1 MKERVVKGVTHYLFE
16 DLDEFRTKISLRHPV
31 VKEWRHSN
39 KGDWILTDDGQV
51 CQVLHLGVLKKSD
64 RKKETTFIRT
74 IMSSYICSPSV
85 VIKGEMKTNMH
96 TFSTAGESPSVRK
109 KNRKKV
115 TDKEF
120 LFGKYV
126 AKGDEVV
133 EAYMK
138 AFPSKNE
145 NYAKSQAKLLL
156 KTDRVKKLIRE
167 EIDKYLNEAEITPTY
182 LLEEMRNIIDKGGS
196 SDRDKI
202 TAITT
207 LMKISGMM
215 ETQKTTESVT
225 LFQGFSK
232 EQLDAIQGSQYKKLA
247 EVKKDSEK

>member
-1 MKERVVKGVTHYLFE
+1 MRERIVKGVTHYLY
-16 DLDEFRTKISLRHPV
+16 DDVNEFREHHEGVALVTD
-31 VKEWRHSN
+31 WRHSN

-51 CQVLHLGVLKKSD
+51 CQVLFLGILKKKD
-64 RKKETTFIRT
+64 RKKETSFIRS
-74 IMSSYICSPSV
+74 IMGSYVCNPSV
-85 VIKGEMKTNMH
+85 MIEGDMKTNMH

-109 KNRKKV
+109 KNRKHA

-126 AKGDEVV
+126 AKGDDVV

-156 KTDRVKKLIRE
+156 KTDRVKNLIRE
-167 EIDKYLNEAEITPTY
+167 EIDKYLNEAEITPNY
-182 LLEEMRNIIDKGGS
+182 LLEEMRDIIDKGGS

-215 ETQKTTESVT
+215 DTEKTTESLT
-225 LFQGFSK
+225 LFQGFTK
-232 EQLDAIQGSQYKKLA
+232 EQLNAIQGSQHKKLA
-247 EVKKDSEK
+247 EVKKDNEK

>member
-1 MKERVVKGVTHYLFE
+1 MRERTVKGVTHYLY
-16 DLDEFRTKISLRHPV
+16 DDVDEFRKYHESVSLSTD
-31 VKEWRHSN
+31 WRHSN
-39 KGDWILTDDGQV
+39 TNDWVVTDDGQV
-51 CQVLHLGVLKKSD
+51 CQVLHLGVLKKHD

-74 IMSSYICSPSV
+74 IMGSFICSPRV
-85 VIKGEMKTNMH
+85 RMEGDMKTNMH
-96 TFSTAGESPSVRK
+96 TFSTEGKSPSVRK
-109 KNRKKV
+109 RERKNA

-145 NYAKSQAKLLL
+145 KYAKSQAKLLL

-167 EIDKYLNEAEITPTY
+167 EIDKYLNEAEITPNY

-215 ETQKTTESVT
+215 DTEKTTESLT
-225 LFQGFSK
+225 LFQGFTQ
-232 EQLDAIQGSQYKKLA
+232 EQLNAIQGSQHKKLA
-247 EVKKDSEK
+247 EVKTDNEK

>member
-1 MKERVVKGVTHYLFE
+1 MRERTVNGIIHYLY
-16 DLDEFRTKISLRHPV
+16 DDVNEFRKFHENVSL
-31 VKEWRHSN
+31 VKDWRHSN
-39 KGDWILTDDGQV
+39 KNDWIVTDDGQV
-51 CQVLHLGVLKKSD
+51 CQVLHLGVLKKHD

-74 IMSSYICSPSV
+74 IIGSFVCSPRV
-85 VIKGEMKTNMH
+85 KMEGDMRTNMH
-96 TFSTAGESPSVRK
+96 TFSTDGKSPSVRK
-109 KNRKKV
+109 RERKQA

-126 AKGDEVV
+126 AKGDDVV

-167 EIDKYLNEAEITPTY
+167 EIDKYLNEADITPTY

-215 ETQKTTESVT
+215 DTEKTTESLT
-225 LFQGFSK
+225 LFQGFTQ
-232 EQLDAIQGSQYKKLA
+232 EQLNAIQGSRHKKLA
-247 EVKKDSEK
+247 EVKKDNEK

>member
-1 MKERVVKGVTHYLFE
+1 MRERIVKGITHYLY
-16 DLDEFRTKISLRHPV
+16 DDVDEFREYHESVSLV
-31 VKEWRHSN
+31 TDWRHSN
-39 KGDWILTDDGQV
+39 KGDWVIADDGQV
-51 CQVLHLGVLKKSD
+51 CQILHLGVLKKHN

-74 IMSSYICSPSV
+74 IIGSFVCSPRV
-85 VIKGEMKTNMH
+85 RMEGDMKTNMH
-96 TFSTAGESPSVRK
+96 TFSTDGESPSVRK
-109 KNRKKV
+109 KNRKHA

-126 AKGDEVV
+126 AKGDDVV

-156 KTDRVKKLIRE
+156 KTDRVKNLIRE
-167 EIDKYLNEAEITPTY
+167 EIDKYLNEAEITPNY

-215 ETQKTTESVT
+215 DTEKTTESLT
-225 LFQGFSK
+225 LFQGFTQ
-232 EQLDAIQGSQYKKLA
+232 EQLNAIQGSQHKKLA
-247 EVKKDSEK
+247 EVKKDNEK

>member
-1 MKERVVKGVTHYLFE
+1 MKERIVKGVTHYLFE
-16 DLDEFRTKISLRHPV
+16 SIEEFRDKYVTLPLVRD
-31 VKEWRHSN
+31 WRHSN

-51 CQVLHLGVLKKSD
+51 CQVLHLGVLKKND

-74 IMSSYICSPSV
+74 IMGSFVCSPSV
-85 VIKGEMKTNMH
+85 VMKGDMKTNMY

-109 KNRKKV
+109 KNRKHT

-126 AKGDEVV
+126 AKGDDVV

-167 EIDKYLNEAEITPTY
+167 EIDKHLNDAEITPQY

-207 LMKISGMM
+207 LMKLSGMM
-215 ETQKTTESVT
+215 DTEKTTESLT
-225 LFQGFSK
+225 LFQGFTQ
-232 EQLDAIQGSQYKKLA
+232 EQLNAIQGSQHKKLA
-247 EVKKDSEK
+247 EVKKDNEK